1 MTSIAVKNPT
11 EPLEPAWDIAKLFP
25 PQGTWT
31 EGDYLA
37 INANRIV
44 EFSEGTIEVLDIPTT
59 AHQMIVAFLYGA
71 LLSFVSPGQL
81 GRVLFAPLRVKLW
94 AGKFREP
101 DVVFMLRENSS
112 RIGNEFWDGADLV
125 MEVVSDDDRR
135 RDLEIKR
142 EEYAKAG
149 MAEYWIVDPQLE
161 RVTVLVLDG
170 ASYRPHGEFA
180 RGQIASSRL
189 LGGFAVDVNAAF
201 DSAKFS

>member
-1 MTSIAVKNPT
+1 MTAIAKKPT

-31 EGDYLA
+31 EGEYLA

-44 EFSEGTIEVLDIPTT
+44 EFSEGTIEVLDMPTT

-94 AGKFREP
+94 ERKFREP
-101 DVVFMLRENSS
+101 DVVFMLRENAR
-112 RIGNEFWDGADLV
+112 RIGNEYWDGADLV

-142 EEYAKAG
+142 KEYAKAG
-149 MAEYWIVDPQLE
+149 IREYWIADPQLE
-161 RVTVLVLDG
+161 RVTVLVLEG
-170 ASYRPHGEFA
+170 NSYKANGEFA
-180 RGQIASSRL
+180 RGQTATSRIL
-189 LGGFAVDVNAAF
+189 SGFTLDVNAVF
-201 DSAKFS
+201 DSARLS